1 MIPRAEANW
10 SRPDNKWLLLVVCL
24 GQTLLIALPALV
36 AAKYVWLLSAV
47 LIVLGLALFSV
58 QRTLLLLILLSIVL
72 PDKVLLALR
81 FPGGL
86 TLQEGFF
93 LMALVFALIDLI
105 YWRGLSVRTSA
116 ADLPTLC
123 FLGVVVFSA
132 LVGALHYHSTSL
144 ILRDVRFPLYYA
156 VFFLVTNFADQELAI
171 KGFLPV
177 LVAAA
182 VVVSA
187 EYTLEFLGSIDLSV
201 GNNFVRIARLEG
213 LALPLALLF
222 ILNQFIHDPH
232 RYGRPLLAGLFLAI
246 GLGFV
251 LTMGR
256 GMWVAFAV
264 GLLTTVWMHH
274 LSQSETRR
282 NTWRTA
288 ALAIGT
294 LAILAATAFFFQH
307 LTGASIGA
315 HALARSRSFVDY
327 ESDVH
332 LLGRLFSYE
341 VALQEIAHH
350 PLLGNGQGATLA
362 IMLFN
367 EDLGRFESATSWT
380 VDNLYLTLLLKMGL
394 LGLLA
399 FGWLSLRILRL
410 AYHRFARSQ
419 DQQTRAFAGGSVAI
433 MVALGALGLSDGS
446 MVNGRFAI
454 VFGVLYGL
462 IAVLARPAPDS
473 AAAPAAGN

>member
-10 SRPDNKWLLLVVCL
+10 NRPDNKWLRWVLCL
-24 GQTLLIALPALV
+24 GQALLIALPALW
-36 AAKYVWLLSAV
+36 AAKYVWLLSASLV
-47 LIVLGLALFSV
+47 VLGLALFSV
-58 QRTLLLLILLSIVL
+58 QRTLLLLILLNIVL

-81 FPGGL
+81 LPGGL

-93 LMALVFALIDLI
+93 AMALVFALIDLI

-116 ADLPTLC
+116 GDLPTSF
-123 FLGVVVFSA
+123 FLGVAVFSA

-144 ILRDVRFPLYYA
+144 ILRDLRFPLYYA
-156 VFFLVTNFADQELAI
+156 VFFLVTNFADKGLATR
-171 KGFLPV
+171 GFLPV
-177 LVAAA
+177 LVMAAL
-182 VVVSA
+182 VVST

-201 GNNFVRIARLEG
+201 GANFVRIARLEG

-222 ILNQFIHDPH
+222 ILNQFIHDPQ
-232 RYGRPLLAGLFLAI
+232 RYGRPLLAGLFLCI

-264 GLLTTVWMHH
+264 GLLTTVWLHH
-274 LSQSETRR
+274 LSQPETRR
-282 NTWRTA
+282 NLWRTVS
-288 ALAIGT
+288 LAIGT
-294 LAILAATAFFFQH
+294 LAILVATAFFFQR

-315 HALARSRSFVDY
+315 HALERSRSFVDY
-327 ESDVH
+327 ERDVH
-332 LLGRLFSYE
+332 LLGRLFSYG

-350 PLLGNGQGATLA
+350 PLLGNGQGATLV
-362 IMLFN
+362 IMLFS
-367 EDLGRFESATSWT
+367 EDLGRFETATSWT

-410 AYHRFARSQ
+410 AYRGFAHGQ
-419 DQQTRAFAGGSVAI
+419 DRQTRAFAGGAVAI
-433 MVALGALGLSDGS
+433 MMAMGTLGLSDGA

-462 IAVLARPAPDS
+462 IAVLAQPAPDPGKS
-473 AAAPAAGN
+473 SLASS